1 MFKKCFTHIIMVTM
15 ATYVFQSF
23 CEKWKFF
30 KSSPFY
36 KIIFKARIKQNIS
49 GMFKKCFMHII
60 MVAMATYPHP
70 NFCEKWKKNQ
80 IKPIFAYYFKARIKQ
95 NISGM
100 FKKCFTHIIMV
111 ALATYPQSPQFLWK
125 MKLFKS
131 SPFFLLLFLK
141 QELKKKSRMLYKM
154 FYTYYHGCHGN
165 IPPPPCFKELDYTF
179 H

>member
-1 MFKKCFTHIIMVTM
+1 MFIKCFTHIMVAM
-15 ATYVFQSF
+15 ATYFFQNF
-23 CEKWKFF
+23 CEKGKIF

-36 KIIFKARIKQNIS
+36 KIIF
-49 GMFKKCFMHII
+49 
-60 MVAMATYPHP
+60 
-70 NFCEKWKKNQ
+70 KNQ

-111 ALATYPQSPQFLWK
+111 AMATYPPSPQFLWK